1 MAGASDARLAGALE
15 AQAKTMAMQAKLLQQ
30 ICDRL
35 DAQDRH
41 WEALERTVAGNASSI
56 ASLKPAV
63 SGIDATA
70 VQSEITKSLSSHL
83 ETRLSDV
90 RSLTWERI
98 DRVDAALST
107 RVAALETV
115 VTSLESWILRP

>member
-1 MAGASDARLAGALE
+1 M
-15 AQAKTMAMQAKLLQQ
+15 
-30 ICDRL
+30 
-35 DAQDRH
+35 
-41 WEALERTVAGNASSI
+41 ERTVATNACSI
-56 ASLKPAV
+56 ASLKSAV

-90 RSLTWERI
+90 RSSTWERI